1 MAGKIFFI
9 EDTHFGHEAM
19 IRFENRPFKDTA
31 DMEAKL
37 IQNWNETVDPEDS
50 VFMLGDFAFGDK
62 DTVTRLCHAL
72 NGKKTLVLG
81 NHDNHSPEWYRECGF
96 DEASAW
102 PIIIEGFWILSHEP
116 LYINENMA
124 YANIYG
130 HVHGNPTYKDY
141 CRQSIC
147 VCVERN
153 DYRPVDFEVIK
164 AKVLGN

>member
-9 EDTHFGHEAM
+9 ADTHFGHEAM

-72 NGKKTLVLG
+72 NGKKHWSSETMTTIRRSGIG
-81 NHDNHSPEWYRECGF
+81 NVVS
-96 DEASAW
+96 
-102 PIIIEGFWILSHEP
+102 
-116 LYINENMA
+116 
-124 YANIYG
+124 
-130 HVHGNPTYKDY
+130 T
-141 CRQSIC
+141 
-147 VCVERN
+147 
-153 DYRPVDFEVIK
+153 RPVRGRSLSKGSGFCPMNRCILMKIWPMPISTDMFMAIRLIK
-164 AKVLGN
+164 TTAASPSVSVWNVMITVP

>member
-9 EDTHFGHEAM
+9 ADTHFGHEAM

-81 NHDNHSPEWYRECGF
+81 NHDNHSAGVVSGMWFRRGQCVADHYR
-96 DEASAW
+96 
-102 PIIIEGFWILSHEP
+102 
-116 LYINENMA
+116 
-124 YANIYG
+124 
-130 HVHGNPTYKDY
+130 
-141 CRQSIC
+141 R
-147 VCVERN
+147 
-153 DYRPVDFEVIK
+153 
-164 AKVLGN
+164 VLDSVP